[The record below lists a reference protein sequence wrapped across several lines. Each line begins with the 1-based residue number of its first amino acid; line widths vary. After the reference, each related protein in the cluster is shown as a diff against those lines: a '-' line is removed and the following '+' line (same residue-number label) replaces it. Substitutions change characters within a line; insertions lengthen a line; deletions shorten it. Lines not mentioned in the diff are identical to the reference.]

1 MSTYPVMPP
10 RPLEAGDLAPDFDL
24 ASTEDVV
31 LMLKDEVPRT
41 PVVLYV
47 FSGPQDEQARA
58 DLAELERRRRTLT
71 ELRAKILAASP
82 APLAELKKLQSDLRL
97 GFPLLADDRGFTK
110 GYGLDAEAGGKPAPP
125 VLYLIGRDR
134 QVLWRERPLISVG
147 SALAAV
153 EKVLGGQS
161 SSAAGYPRKVI
172 NRWVDR
178 WVH

>member
-71 ELRAKILAASP
+71 ELRSKILAVSP

-97 GFPLLADDRGFTK
+97 RFPLLADDRGFTK
-110 GYGLDAEAGGKPAPP
+110 GYGLEPDAGGKSAPP
-125 VLYLIGRDR
+125 ALYLIGSDCR
-134 QVLWRERPLISVG
+134 VMWRERPVISLAGALG
-147 SALAAV
+147 SV
-153 EKVLGGQS
+153 EKLLAGQA

>member
-10 RPLEAGDLAPDFDL
+10 RPLEVGDLAPDFDL

-41 PVVLYV
+41 PVLLYV

-58 DLAELERRRRTLT
+58 DLAELERRRRALI

-82 APLAELKKLQSDLRL
+82 APLAELKKLQADLRL
-97 GFPLLADDRGFTK
+97 GFPLLADDRGFLK
-110 GYGLDAEAGGKPAPP
+110 GYGLETPADGKAAAPA
-125 VLYLIGRDR
+125 LYLVGPDR
-134 QVLWRERPLISVG
+134 HILWRERPLISIG
-147 SALAAV
+147 SALAAL
-153 EKVLGGQS
+153 EKLMSGQP

-172 NRWVDR
+172 NRLVDR